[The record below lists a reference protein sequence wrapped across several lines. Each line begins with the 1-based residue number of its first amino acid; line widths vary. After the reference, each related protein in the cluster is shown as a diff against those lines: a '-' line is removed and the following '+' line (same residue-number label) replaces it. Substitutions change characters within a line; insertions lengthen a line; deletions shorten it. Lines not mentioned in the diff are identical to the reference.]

1 MKDSKG
7 IQGWIRDLI
16 EHQVQKTPVEYPP
29 HKGGDERLQFD
40 EKNSCP
46 SCHRRL
52 TGQELKATLYTC
64 PHCEHHFRLAAWER
78 IHITADEGV
87 FQEFSADIETA
98 NPLDFP
104 DYEKKLAQAAQ
115 KSGAKEAV
123 VTGLCRVEGH
133 EVVLGVMDFRF
144 IGGSMGSVVGEKIMR
159 AMLVA
164 AEKKLPLIVFTSS
177 GGARMQEGILSL
189 MQMAKTA
196 VATQA
201 LEKARSPYFVVLTDP
216 TTAGVLASFAMLGDI
231 TIAEPGALMR
241 FAGARV
247 VAGTIREKVP
257 ENFPLSQYHYERGFI
272 DMMVPRQELKKR
284 LGFLLKAHAPAQGG
298 RA

>member
-1 MKDSKG
+1 MKDNKG

-16 EHQVQKTPVEYPP
+16 EHQVVKR
-29 HKGGDERLQFD
+29 KRDERSVLD
-40 EKNSCP
+40 ETNSCP

-52 TGQELKATLYTC
+52 TAHELEATFYTC
-64 PHCEHHFRLAAWER
+64 PHCAHHFRLTAWESIR
-78 IHITADEGV
+78 ITADEGV
-87 FQEFSADIETA
+87 FQELSADIETA
-98 NPLDFP
+98 NPLEFP
-104 DYEKKLAQAAQ
+104 DYENKLNAAAH
-115 KSGAKEAV
+115 KTGITEAV
-123 VTGLCRVEGH
+123 VTGLCKVDGY
-133 EVVLGVMDFRF
+133 EVVLAVMDFRF
-144 IGGSMGSVVGEKIMR
+144 IGGSMGAVVGEKIMR

-164 AEKKLPLIVFTSS
+164 AEKKLPMIVFTSS

-201 LEKARSPYFVVLTDP
+201 LEKARCPYFVVLTDP
-216 TTAGVLASFAMLGDI
+216 TTAGVLASFAMLGDV

-272 DMMVPRQELKKR
+272 DMVVPRLELKKR
-284 LGFLLKAHAPAQGG
+284 LSFLLKTHASVQGG

>member
-1 MKDSKG
+1 VRNSKG

-16 EHQVQKTPVEYPP
+16 EHPVRSPVEYPP
-29 HKGGDERLQFD
+29 HTGRDERLEFD

-52 TGQELKATLYTC
+52 TARELESTLYTC
-64 PHCEHHFRLAAWER
+64 PQCAHHFRLTAWER
-78 IHITADEGV
+78 IHITADKGV
-87 FQEFSADIETA
+87 FQELSADIATA
-98 NPLDFP
+98 NPLGFP
-104 DYEKKLAQAAQ
+104 DYEQKLEAAAR
-115 KSGAKEAV
+115 KAGITEAV
-123 VTGLCRVEGH
+123 VTGLCKVDGQ
-133 EVVLGVMDFRF
+133 EVVLAVMDLRF

-164 AEKKLPLIVFTSS
+164 AEKKLPMIVFTAS

-201 LEKARSPYFVVLTDP
+201 LEKARCPYFVVLTDP
-216 TTAGVLASFAMLGDI
+216 TTAGVLASFAMLGDV
-231 TIAEPGALMR
+231 TLAEPGALMR

-257 ENFPLSQYHYERGFI
+257 DNFPLSQYHLERGFI
-272 DMMVPRQELKKR
+272 DMVVPRQEMKKR
-284 LGFLLKAHAPAQGG
+284 LAFLLKTHAAAAGS
-298 RA
+298 RT

>member
-1 MKDSKG
+1 MRSDKG
-7 IQGWIRDLI
+7 IQGWIRGLT
-16 EHQVQKTPVEYPP
+16 EHTVQK
-29 HKGGDERLQFD
+29 KRDERSFLD
-40 EKNSCP
+40 ETNTCP
-46 SCHRRL
+46 SCHRHL
-52 TGQELKATLYTC
+52 SAQELEATMYTC
-64 PHCEHHFRLAAWER
+64 PHCQHHFRLTAWER
-78 IHITADEGV
+78 IRYTADEGV
-87 FQEFSADIETA
+87 FQELSSEMETA
-98 NPLDFP
+98 NPLEFP
-104 DYEKKLAQAAQ
+104 DYEQKLAAAA
-115 KSGAKEAV
+115 KKTGIKEAV
-123 VTGLCRVEGH
+123 VTGLCRVSGH

-144 IGGSMGSVVGEKIMR
+144 IGGSMGAVVGEKIMR

-164 AEKKLPLIVFTSS
+164 AEKKLPAIVFTSS

-201 LEKARSPYFVVLTDP
+201 LEKAKCPYFVVLTDP
-216 TTAGVLASFAMLGDI
+216 TTAGVLASFAMLGDV
-231 TIAEPGALMR
+231 TLAEPGALMR

-272 DMMVPRQELKKR
+272 DRVVPRQELKAA
-284 LGFLLKAHAPAQGG
+284 LGFLLKTHAAAQGG